1 MSETKKKSSTGI
13 LNFFRRLTR
22 RKSPE
27 KKIYPEVAYKA
38 AGAVFTNGIHLL
50 AAYQPYKDPA
60 VISGIGG
67 SKEPGE
73 TFLYTA
79 IRETL
84 EELFDY
90 KDVSVKMI
98 EAIIESVPY
107 KKIIKNG
114 SYVFLI
120 YSFDDLVKIL
130 RIVKGFKVPSHLYN
144 VFPLTLNDLV
154 FSRILD
160 PSVELTHLAI
170 LPLVTG
176 LKIDKNLLDDIPQ
189 IIEYV

>member
-38 AGAVFTNGIHLL
+38 AGTVFTNGIHLL
-50 AAYQPYKDPA
+50 AAYQPYKEPA

-130 RIVKGFKVPSHLYN
+130 RLVKGFKVPSHLYK

>member
-1 MSETKKKSSTGI
+1 M
-13 LNFFRRLTR
+13 
-22 RKSPE
+22 
-27 KKIYPEVAYKA
+27 
-38 AGAVFTNGIHLL
+38 
-50 AAYQPYKDPA
+50 
-60 VISGIGG
+60 
-67 SKEPGE
+67 
-73 TFLYTA
+73 
-79 IRETL
+79 
-84 EELFDY
+84 
-90 KDVSVKMI
+90 KMI

-130 RIVKGFKVPSHLYN
+130 RIVKGFKVPSHLYR

-170 LPLVTG
+170 LPLITG

>member
-1 MSETKKKSSTGI
+1 MSETKKKSSI

-27 KKIYPEVAYKA
+27 RKIYPEVPYKA
-38 AGAVFTNGIHLL
+38 AGAVFTNGTHLL
-50 AAYQPYKDPA
+50 AAYQPYKEPA
-60 VISGIGG
+60 TISGIGG

-73 TFLYTA
+73 TVLYTA

-114 SYVFLI
+114 SYVFLL
-120 YSFDDLVKIL
+120 YTFDDLVKIL
-130 RIVKGFKVPSHLYN
+130 RIVKGFKVASHLYK

-176 LKIDKNLLDDIPQ
+176 LKIDKNLMDDIPQ